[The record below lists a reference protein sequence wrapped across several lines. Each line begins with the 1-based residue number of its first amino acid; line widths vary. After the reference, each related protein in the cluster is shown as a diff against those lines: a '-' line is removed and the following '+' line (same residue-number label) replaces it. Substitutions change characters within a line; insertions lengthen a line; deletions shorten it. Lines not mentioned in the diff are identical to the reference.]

1 MIIDVTGVTSGS
13 SPYLIYLC
21 DWDLN
26 SCFFITGVTSIPP
39 TIQIDS
45 NYYFPGLQLLK
56 VKIFDNDGCFEIID
70 APCLPTPTSLPPPPP
85 TPTPGCAPCL
95 DVCTYWQINLGAGPC
110 IFKLFDCDGNVVNL
124 RFFGTAGTYYVESVL
139 QPQPFNQNC
148 GYTIIDL
155 GPCPTPLPQPTQ
167 MPGCIEYD
175 ISNVGE
181 DIVEFT
187 FTPCCFTVAYPQSPL
202 VLPGGE
208 NINICSDTFPLF
220 SDIGGVVVQI
230 NTCPC
235 PTPGPTATPIPTDL
249 PPTATPA
256 PTPTCS
262 PCPTPLPTPPPTPG
276 VNCKS
281 GCVPP
286 NVDYTY
292 TNCCGYF
299 TSGFTD
305 NSSIDICYN
314 NNYDTFNVNTSN
326 DYCDIYP
333 NYCYPIE
340 VECWSWDPDYIGG
353 NISLTNNNSFANTN
367 LTSDALRNVVL
378 GTVNVT
384 NLTMFSVVI
393 STDICQ
399 GAATRIG
406 FANHNINFSSDP
418 YGLGGFTT
426 SVALRS
432 DGTVYYNNTPIYFN
446 GPSNWTTGDLIDVA
460 YYNSYFWVRVNNG
473 DWNNQPSDDPS
484 TNTGGYSVPAFFSG
498 SSFYPAIQFGDCD
511 YDDGGKVEITQGSIL
526 PDNFKYICSC
536 TIPCIT
542 WDYDYTS
549 NTLDLRDN
557 YLIAQHNYSPFAA
570 LCVDGYTLTT
580 QSQTYGDK
588 NTYTIKLINALGDN
602 SRVGFAKKITPKYSN
617 NYVLGSDTNSFGLN
631 TSGDVYYNNV
641 IIATIPAMSWGVAN
655 DIIDIAFYKNR
666 IWFRLNGGDW
676 NNDPSADPDS
686 GQGAISISLNN
697 DVYLAFQLAP
707 IDKYTPS
714 SVVLLSENDARDQYP
729 DTGIHSFDF
738 VDTCYPPSCSC
749 LYIQNND
756 VVNFNDVS
764 FYTCEY
770 AHCSINTYDTF
781 TLAPKY
787 VVGSILV
794 NVGIVD
800 GNMHNEKDVIIVVF
814 EPCGGSGGPNHIPCN
829 NYPPATPN
837 VTFNPVPTPTPSP
850 TPEYYFGRAYGG
862 GMIIYVQPSGNNDH
876 GIIISDTNQTTTVWC
891 AGTGGSNNNIFTS
904 DGYFVGAQNTI
915 NIVAGCT
922 GNSAAK
928 VCSDLSL
935 GGYTDWYLPSAQELL
950 MFTWRPIS
958 FYNNPPCEI
967 NINATAGSYW
977 SSTQYNTPS
986 QVYAIAKPWSNSQ
999 NINPPFGAQLKSTL
1013 RRVRCIR
1020 SF

>member
-21 DWDLN
+21 DWDLS

-70 APCLPTPTSLPPPPP
+70 APCLPTPQPTATPLP
-85 TPTPGCAPCL
+85 TPLPGCAPCI

-187 FTPCCFTVAYPQSPL
+187 FTPCCFTVPYPQSPL

-220 SDIGGVVVQI
+220 SDIGGVVVQL

-235 PTPGPTATPIPTDL
+235 PTPLPDPTPIPTDL

-262 PCPTPLPTPPPTPG
+262 PCPTPLPTPLPPPG
-276 VNCKS
+276 DNCKS

-286 NVDYTY
+286 NVDYSY
-292 TNCCGYF
+292 TDCCGNF

-305 NSSIDICYN
+305 NNRIDICYD
-314 NNYDTFNVNTSN
+314 NNYEKFNVNTSN
-326 DYCDIYP
+326 NYCDIYP
-333 NYCYPIE
+333 NYCDPIE
-340 VECWSWDPDYIGG
+340 SDCWSWDPDYIGSG
-353 NISLTNNNSFANTN
+353 IYLTDSNSFANTN
-367 LTSDALRNVVL
+367 LTTDILRNVVL

-393 STDICQ
+393 STNVCQ
-399 GAATRIG
+399 TSATRIG
-406 FANHNINFSSDP
+406 FATHNIDFSSDP

-432 DGTVYYNNTPIYFN
+432 DGTVYFNNALTYLN

-460 YYNSYFWVRVNNG
+460 YYNNSFWVRLNNG

-484 TNTGGYSVPAFFSG
+484 TNTGGYSFPAFFSG
-498 SSFYPAIQFGDCD
+498 SSFYPAIQFGDCQ
-511 YDDGGKVEITQGSIL
+511 YDGNDGKVEITQESIL

-536 TIPCIT
+536 TLPCIT

-549 NTLDLRDN
+549 NELDLRDN
-557 YLIAQHNYSPFAA
+557 YLIAQHKYSPTAG
-570 LCVDGYTLTT
+570 LGNRGYTLTT

-588 NTYTIKLINALGDN
+588 NTYTIKLINSLGDT

-641 IIATIPAMSWGVAN
+641 IIATIPAMSWGIAN
-655 DIIDIAFYKNR
+655 DIIDIAFFQSR
-666 IWFRLNGGDW
+666 IWFRLNCGDW

-686 GQGAISISLNN
+686 GQGPISISLNN
-697 DVYLAFQLAP
+697 DVYLAFQLDP
-707 IDKYTPS
+707 LDKFTPS
-714 SVVLLSENDARDQYP
+714 SVVLLSENDARDQCA
-729 DTGIHSFDF
+729 DTGITSFEF
-738 VDTCYPPSCSC
+738 VNPCNSPSCSC

-756 VVNFNDVS
+756 VVDFNDVS
-764 FYTCEY
+764 FYTCET
-770 AHCSINTYDTF
+770 HCNINTYDTF

-787 VVGSILV
+787 VVGSILI

-800 GNMHNEKDVIIVVF
+800 GTMVNHKDVIIVVF
-814 EPCGGSGGPNHIPCN
+814 EPCGGSGAPGGIPCN
-829 NYPPATPN
+829 NYPDPTPVPA
-837 VTFNPVPTPTPSP
+837 PTPTPGPTPPPSP
-850 TPEYYFGRAYGG
+850 TPEYYIGRAYGG
-862 GMIIYVQPSGNNDH
+862 GMIIYVGPTGDH
-876 GIIISDTNQTTTVWC
+876 GLIISDTNQTSSTWGCTGTLIGNTT
-891 AGTGGSNNNIFTS
+891 
-904 DGYFVGAQNTI
+904 DGYFSGSQNTI
-915 NIVAGCT
+915 NIVSVCNENG
-922 GNSAAK
+922 AAK

-935 GGYTDWYLPSAQELL
+935 GGYTDWYLPSGQELWK
-950 MFTWRPIS
+950 FTSLGIGA
-958 FYNNPPCEI
+958 YNNAIYEV
-967 NINATAGSYW
+967 NINATSGSYW
-977 SSTQYNTPS
+977 SSTEYSSNE
-986 QVYAIAKPWSNSQ
+986 ARAKSWSNAGNNFPASVQ
-999 NINPPFGAQLKSTL
+999 NKSTTKQ
-1013 RRVRCIR
+1013 VRCIR

>member
-13 SPYLIYLC
+13 SPYLVYLC
-21 DWDLN
+21 DWNLS

-70 APCLPTPTSLPPPPP
+70 APCLPTPQPTATPLP
-85 TPTPGCAPCL
+85 TPLPGCAPCI

-155 GPCPTPLPQPTQ
+155 GPCPTPLPSPTQ

-187 FTPCCFTVAYPQSPL
+187 FTPCCFTVPYPQSPL

-235 PTPGPTATPIPTDL
+235 PTPLPDPTPIPTDL

-262 PCPTPLPTPPPTPG
+262 PCPTPLPTPLPPPG
-276 VNCKS
+276 DNCKS

-286 NVDYTY
+286 NVDYSY
-292 TNCCGYF
+292 TDCCGNF

-305 NSSIDICYN
+305 NNRIDICYD
-314 NNYDTFNVNTSN
+314 NNYEKFNVNTSN
-326 DYCDIYP
+326 NYCDIYP
-333 NYCYPIE
+333 NYCDPIE
-340 VECWSWDPDYIGG
+340 SDCWSWDPDYIGG
-353 NISLTNNNSFANTN
+353 SIYLTNNNSFANTN

-399 GAATRIG
+399 GAVTRIG
-406 FANHNINFSSDP
+406 FATHNIDFSSDP

-432 DGTVYYNNTPIYFN
+432 DGTVYFNNTLTYLN

-460 YYNSYFWVRVNNG
+460 YYNNSFWVRLNNG

-484 TNTGGYSVPAFFSG
+484 TNTGGYSFPAFFSG
-498 SSFYPAIQFGDCD
+498 SSFYPAIQFGDCQ
-511 YDDGGKVEITQGSIL
+511 YDDDGKVEITQQSIL
-526 PDNFKYICSC
+526 PENFKYICSC
-536 TIPCIT
+536 TLPCIT

-549 NTLDLRDN
+549 NTIDLRDN
-557 YLIAQHNYSPFAA
+557 YLIAQHNYSTTIA
-570 LCVDGYTLTT
+570 LGEVGYTLTT

-588 NTYTIKLINALGDN
+588 NTYTIKLINSLGDT

-641 IIATIPAMSWGVAN
+641 IIATIPAMSWGIAN
-655 DIIDIAFYKNR
+655 DIIDIAFFQDR
-666 IWFRLNGGDW
+666 IWFRLNCGDW

-686 GQGAISISLNN
+686 GVGAIAISLNN
-697 DVYLAFQLAP
+697 DVYLAFQLDP
-707 IDKYTPS
+707 IDKLTPS
-714 SVVLLSENDARDQYP
+714 SVVLLSENDARDQCA
-729 DTGIHSFDF
+729 DTGITSFEF
-738 VDTCYPPSCSC
+738 VGTCNPPSCSC

-756 VVNFNDVS
+756 VVDINDVS
-764 FYTCEY
+764 FYTCET
-770 AHCSINTYDTF
+770 HCNINTYDTF

-787 VVGSILV
+787 VVGSILI

-800 GNMHNEKDVIIVVF
+800 GTMVNHKDVIIVVF
-814 EPCGGSGGPNHIPCN
+814 EPCGGSGAPGGIPCN
-829 NYPPATPN
+829 NYPDPTP
-837 VTFNPVPTPTPSP
+837 VPVPTPTPGPTPPPSP
-850 TPEYYFGRAYGG
+850 TPEYYIGRAYGG
-862 GMIIYVQPSGNNDH
+862 GMIIYVGPTGDH
-876 GIIISDTNQTTTVWC
+876 GLIISDTNQTSSTWGCNSTLIGNT
-891 AGTGGSNNNIFTS
+891 A
-904 DGYFVGAQNTI
+904 DGYFSGSQNTI
-915 NIVAGCT
+915 NIVSVCNENG
-922 GNSAAK
+922 AAK

-935 GGYTDWYLPSAQELL
+935 GGYTDWYLPSGQELWK
-950 MFTWRPIS
+950 FTSLGIGA
-958 FYNNPPCEI
+958 YNNPIYEV
-967 NINATAGSYW
+967 NINATVGSYW
-977 SSTQYNTPS
+977 SSTEYSSNQ
-986 QVYAIAKPWSNSQ
+986 ARAKSWSNAGNNYPASVE
-999 NINPPFGAQLKSTL
+999 NKSATKQ
-1013 RRVRCIR
+1013 VRCIR

>member
-21 DWDLN
+21 DWDLS
-26 SCFFITGVTSIPP
+26 SCFFITGVTTIPP
-39 TIQIDS
+39 IVQIDS

-56 VKIFDNDGCFEIID
+56 VKIFDNDGCFEIIEV
-70 APCLPTPTSLPPPPP
+70 PCLPTPPP
-85 TPTPGCAPCL
+85 TATPLPTPLPGCAPCI

-110 IFKLFDCDGNVVNL
+110 IFKLFDCDGNIVDTVY
-124 RFFGTAGTYYVESVL
+124 FGTAGTYYVESVL

-148 GYTIIDL
+148 GYPIIDL

-167 MPGCIEYD
+167 IPGCVEYD

-187 FTPCCFTVAYPQSPL
+187 FTPCCFTVPYPQSPL

-220 SDIGGVVVQI
+220 SDFGGVVVQI

-235 PTPGPTATPIPTDL
+235 PTPLPTPTPIPTDL
-249 PPTATPA
+249 PPTATPP

-262 PCPTPLPTPPPTPG
+262 PCPTPLPPPPTPPDQ
-276 VNCKS
+276 NCKS

-286 NVDYTY
+286 NVDYSY
-292 TNCCGYF
+292 TDCCGNF

-305 NSSIDICYN
+305 NNRIDICYDN
-314 NNYDTFNVNTSN
+314 DYGTFNVNTSN
-326 DYCDIYP
+326 IYCDMYP
-333 NYCYPIE
+333 NYCYPLE
-340 VECWSWDPDYIGG
+340 AECWSWDPDYMGG
-353 NISLTNNNSFANTN
+353 NIYLTDFNSFANTN

-393 STDICQ
+393 STNVCQ
-399 GAATRIG
+399 TSATRIG
-406 FANHNINFSSDP
+406 FATHNINFSSDP

-498 SSFYPAIQFGDCD
+498 SSFYPAIQFGDCQN
-511 YDDGGKVEITQGSIL
+511 DDNGKVEITQGSIL

-536 TIPCIT
+536 VLPCNT
-542 WDYDYTS
+542 WDPNYTS
-549 NTLDLRDN
+549 NKLDLMDN
-557 YLIAQHNYSPFAA
+557 YLIAQHKYISPNIAISE
-570 LCVDGYTLTT
+570 DGYTLTT

-588 NTYTIKLINALGDN
+588 NTYTIKLINSLGDT

-617 NYVLGSDTNSFGLN
+617 NYVLGSDTNSFGLS

-641 IIATIPAMSWGVAN
+641 IIDTIPNMSWGIAN
-655 DIIDIAFYKNR
+655 DIIDIAFFESR
-666 IWFRLNGGDW
+666 IWFRLNCGDW

-697 DVYLAFQLAP
+697 DVYLAFQLWP
-707 IDKYTPS
+707 IDKYIPS
-714 SVVLLSENDARDQYP
+714 SVVLLSKNDARDQCA
-729 DTGIHSFDF
+729 DTGITSFEF
-738 VDTCYPPSCSC
+738 VNTCNSPSCSC
-749 LYIQNND
+749 LYILNND
-756 VVNFNDVS
+756 SVTHDVS
-764 FYTCEY
+764 FYICEEPCDISSY
-770 AHCSINTYDTF
+770 ETF
-781 TLAPKY
+781 TLA
-787 VVGSILV
+787 SSNSLLE
-794 NVGIVD
+794 VGIVD
-800 GNMHNEKDVIIVVF
+800 GVMVNATDVIIVVF
-814 EPCGGSGGPNHIPCN
+814 ESCGSHGNILQGACN
-829 NYPPATPN
+829 DFPYPT
-837 VTFNPVPTPTPSP
+837 PVPSPTSPPGPAPTPSP
-850 TPEYYFGRAYGG
+850 TPEYYIGRAYGG
-862 GMIIYVQPSGNNDH
+862 GMIIYVGPTGNH
-876 GIIISDTNQTTTVWC
+876 GLIISNTNQSSSIWGCNGTLIGNTT
-891 AGTGGSNNNIFTS
+891 N
-904 DGYFVGAQNTI
+904 GYFSGAQNTI
-915 NIVAGCT
+915 NIVSVCNANG
-922 GNSAAK
+922 AAK

-935 GGYTDWYLPSAQELL
+935 SGYTDWYLPSAQELWN
-950 MFTWRPIS
+950 FTSVPIPQ
-958 FYNNPPCEI
+958 YQNAYYEV
-967 NINATAGSYW
+967 NINATAGTYW
-977 SSTQYNTPS
+977 SSTEHSNNQARSKAWTNSIINYPPS
-986 QVYAIAKPWSNSQ
+986 VDNKLATRY
-999 NINPPFGAQLKSTL
+999 
-1013 RRVRCIR
+1013 VRCIR

>member
-13 SPYLIYLC
+13 SPYLVYLC
-21 DWDLN
+21 DWDLS

-70 APCLPTPTSLPPPPP
+70 APCLPTPQPTATPLP
-85 TPTPGCAPCL
+85 TPLPGCAPCI

-124 RFFGTAGTYYVESVL
+124 RVFGTAGTYYVESVL

-155 GPCPTPLPQPTQ
+155 GPCPTPLPSPTQ

-187 FTPCCFTVAYPQSPL
+187 FTPCCFTVPYPQSPL

-235 PTPGPTATPIPTDL
+235 PTPLPDPTPIPTDL

-262 PCPTPLPTPPPTPG
+262 PCPTPLPTPPPPPG
-276 VNCKS
+276 INCKS
-281 GCVPP
+281 GCVSP

-305 NSSIDICYN
+305 SSSIDICYD

-353 NISLTNNNSFANTN
+353 SIYLTNNNSFANTN

-399 GAATRIG
+399 GAVSRIG

-432 DGTVYYNNTPIYFN
+432 DGTVYFNNILTYLN
-446 GPSNWTTGDLIDVA
+446 GPSNWATGDLIDVA

-484 TNTGGYSVPAFFSG
+484 TNIGGYSFPAFFSG
-498 SSFYPAIQFGDCD
+498 SSFYPAIQFGDCE
-511 YDDGGKVEITQGSIL
+511 YEDDGKVEITQGSIL
-526 PDNFKYICSC
+526 PENFKYICSC
-536 TIPCIT
+536 SLPCLT
-542 WDYDYTS
+542 WDNNYTS
-549 NTLDLRDN
+549 NTIDLMDN
-557 YLIAQHNYSPFAA
+557 YLIAQHKFSPTQA
-570 LCVDGYTLTT
+570 LCDVGYTLTT
-580 QSQTYGDK
+580 QSQTNGDK
-588 NTYTIKLINALGDN
+588 NTYTIKLINSLGAT
-602 SRVGFAKKITPKYSN
+602 SRVGFAKKITPKYAN
-617 NYVLGSDTNSFGLN
+617 NYILGSDTNSFGLN

-641 IIATIPAMSWGVAN
+641 IIATIPNMSWGSAN
-655 DIIDIAFYKNR
+655 DIIDIAFFQKK
-666 IWFRLNGGDW
+666 IWFRLNCGDW
-676 NNDPSADPDS
+676 NNDPSVDFYPDS
-686 GQGAISISLNN
+686 GQGGIEVAIYN
-697 DVYLAFQLAP
+697 DIYLAFQLDP
-707 IDKYTPS
+707 INKYTPS
-714 SVVLLSENDARDQYP
+714 SVVLLSENDARDQCA
-729 DTGIHSFDF
+729 DTGIHSFEF
-738 VDTCYPPSCSC
+738 VDTCISPSCSC
-749 LYIQNND
+749 LYIRNTD
-756 VVNFNDVS
+756 SVTHDVS
-764 FYTCEY
+764 FNTCEV
-770 AHCSINTYDTF
+770 HCNINTYDTF
-781 TLAPKY
+781 TLTPGVALPDSPVPY
-787 VVGSILV
+787 GSILF

-800 GNMHNEKDVIIVVF
+800 GNMHNEKGVIIVVF
-814 EPCGGSGGPNHIPCN
+814 EPCGGSGAPGGIPCN
-829 NYPPATPN
+829 NYPP
-837 VTFNPVPTPTPSP
+837 PTPAPAPTQPPGPTPAPSP
-850 TPEYYFGRAYGG
+850 TPEYYVGRSYGG
-862 GMIIYVQPSGNNDH
+862 GMIIYVGPTGNH
-876 GIIISDTNQTTTVWC
+876 GLIISNTNQNSSKWGCT
-891 AGTGGSNNNIFTS
+891 GTLIGNTS
-904 DGYFVGAQNTI
+904 DGYFAGAQNTI
-915 NIVAGCT
+915 NIVAGCNEN
-922 GNSAAK
+922 GAAK
-928 VCSDLSL
+928 VCSNLSL
-935 GGYTDWYLPSAQELL
+935 GGYSDWYLPSGQELWK
-950 MFTWRPIS
+950 FTSLGIGA
-958 FYNNPPCEI
+958 YNNPIYEV
-967 NINATAGSYW
+967 NINATAGDYW
-977 SSTQYNTPS
+977 SSTEHSNNQARSKT
-986 QVYAIAKPWSNSQ
+986 WSSAFNYYPASVQ
-999 NINPPFGAQLKSTL
+999 SKNATKQ
-1013 RRVRCIR
+1013 VRCIR